1 MILGDILQE
10 LKENDVNMPI
20 RISDG
25 TYVRD
30 EFGSDR
36 GDYHNMYVGYN
47 MQQEDENTI
56 KTVGEMVNLLERAK
70 IQGTMI
76 GYKGGDYDID
86 DWTTVTI
93 GTYGL
98 SGDEVYDTAVKNG
111 TFYLIVGEYKFI
123 ARWHE

>member
-86 DWTTVTI
+86 DWTTVTVGI
-93 GTYGL
+93 YGL
-98 SGDEVYDTAVKNG
+98 SGDEVYDTTVKNG

>member
-47 MQQEDENTI
+47 MRQEDENTI

-70 IQGTMI
+70 IHGTMI

-86 DWTTVTI
+86 DWTTVTVGI
-93 GTYGL
+93 YGL
-98 SGDEVYDTAVKNG
+98 SGDEVYDTTVKNG

>member
-47 MQQEDENTI
+47 MRQEDENTI

-86 DWTTVTI
+86 DWTTVTVGI
-93 GTYGL
+93 YGL
-98 SGDEVYDTAVKNG
+98 SGDEVYDTTVKNG